1 MTEAEA
7 QAKQL
12 DSVTDRFE
20 EQEVDSAKAL
30 QAMHALSPPTSASG
44 AAGDDLAELLAK
56 VVVNKADVELICQ
69 ELEVTEELA
78 IQTLRQVAVQKGNN
92 NNKSEAMVTAALRKL
107 CGTASVG

>member
-1 MTEAEA
+1 MTEAQA

-30 QAMHALSPPTSASG
+30 QAIYALSTPASG
-44 AAGDDLAELLAK
+44 AASNEAELA
-56 VVVNKADVELICQ
+56 VVVNKADVELICN

-78 IQTLRQVAVQKGNN
+78 IQTLRQVAVQDKNEN
-92 NNKSEAMVTAALRKL
+92 MVKAALRKL
-107 CGTASVG
+107 VRSG